1 MKGGGFGGSSVPEE
15 GIVLGAKDSKEVV
28 TVGVDPLYGRESPRG
43 CEVALTWDAF
53 GKIDGQKSRN
63 ETLQKIQDVCD
74 WWHVMTT
81 QSKGSSLRDKG
92 LKTIRREE

>member
-1 MKGGGFGGSSVPEE
+1 M
-15 GIVLGAKDSKEVV
+15 LGAKDHKEVV
-28 TVGVDPLYGRESPRG
+28 TVVVDPLYGRESPRG
-43 CEVALTWDAF
+43 CEVAFAF

-63 ETLQKIQDVCD
+63 ETLQKIQDICD

-81 QSKGSSLRDKG
+81 QIKCSSLRDKG